1 MQNLWICSELEGGV
15 KAFVCW
21 SGGKESSLSL
31 YKATQNL
38 DVEVVY
44 LLNMISED
52 GKRSRSHGVSSN
64 LLKVQ
69 AEAMGIPII
78 QRRTT
83 WEIYEEEFKRVISD
97 FKKEGIQVGIFGDID
112 LEEHRDWVERVC
124 KEAKIKPTLPLWK
137 RKRKELLEEFIQ
149 ASFKAIVVATQADFL
164 GKEWLG
170 RQINEEFV
178 RDLKALVDID
188 LCGESG
194 EYHTFVYDGP
204 IFKKAVEFI
213 EDEKILE
220 NKHWFL
226 KLKLKENDFFC
237 F

>member
-1 MQNLWICSELEGGV
+1 M

-31 YKATQNL
+31 YKATQNP

-69 AEAMGIPII
+69 AEVMGIPII

-97 FKKEGIQVGIFGDID
+97 FKKEGIQVGVFGDID
-112 LEEHRDWVERVC
+112 LQEHRDWVERVC
-124 KEAKIKPTLPLWK
+124 QRAGIKPILPLWK
-137 RKRKELLEEFIQ
+137 RKRKELLEEFIRT
-149 ASFKAIVVATQADFL
+149 SFKAIVVATQADFL

-188 LCGESG
+188 LCGENG
-194 EYHTFVYDGP
+194 EYHTFVYSGP
-204 IFKKAVEFI
+204 IFKKPVEFI
-213 EDEKILE
+213 VDEKILE
-220 NKHWFL
+220 NKHWLL
-226 KLKLKENDFFC
+226 KLKCIINKMG
-237 F
+237 